1 MVRLYQVTNN
11 TTHNNKQYTRDK
23 MQTITKKQIII
34 SKKGGNMPTEKRIFD
49 LEDRTTQFAVE
60 IVKFLRT
67 LKIDAVNTRIIS
79 QLVGSS
85 GSIGANYREAN
96 DALGKKDFI
105 VRAKTARKES
115 KEAIHWLLIL
125 EVAHP
130 ERSAEIRTFM
140 TEAIELRNILSSI
153 ISKV

>member
-1 MVRLYQVTNN
+1 MSSE
-11 TTHNNKQYTRDK
+11 
-23 MQTITKKQIII
+23 KK
-34 SKKGGNMPTEKRIFD
+34 IFD
-49 LEDRTTQFAVE
+49 LEDRTTQFAVDV
-60 IVKFLRT
+60 VKFLRT
-67 LKIDAVNTRIIS
+67 LKIDPVNTRIIS
-79 QLVGSS
+79 QIVGSS

-105 VRAKTARKES
+105 VRAKTSRKEA

-125 EVAHP
+125 EAAHP
-130 ERSAEIRTFM
+130 ERSKEIKLFI